1 MMDYLL
7 NILEYGQVVYRYNNI
22 AAGNEIVERC
32 MVWRR
37 QYAAFSRRDKS

>member
-1 MMDYLL
+1 MPDYPL
-7 NILEYGQVVYRYNNI
+7 NMSVYEQVVYRYNNI